1 MKECMAI
8 AVKLTAYPRM
18 YGNNVK

>member
-1 MKECMAI
+1 MQECMAI
-8 AVKLTAYPRM
+8 AVKFTANARM